1 MEFLQI
7 PYYALPASQYTQ
19 YFSNFL
25 KHCGFV
31 KKTTLNQIITF
42 LSFVYFKCGLV
53 LL

>member
-7 PYYALPASQYTQ
+7 QYYALPASQYTQ

-31 KKTTLNQIITF
+31 KKNYAKSDYYSSQLCF
-42 LSFVYFKCGLV
+42 FKCGLV